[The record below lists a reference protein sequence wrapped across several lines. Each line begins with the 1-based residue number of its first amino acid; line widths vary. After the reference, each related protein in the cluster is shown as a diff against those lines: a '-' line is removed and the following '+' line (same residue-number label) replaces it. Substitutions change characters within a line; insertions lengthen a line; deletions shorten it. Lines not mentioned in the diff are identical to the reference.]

1 MYGNISPLC
10 IRQRCVVF
18 KNWDSLQPN
27 SWQEDVY
34 LMAKCTRTPR
44 KRKLNF
50 IATVCRLAIAVLLP
64 IKISTEKERKNM
76 I

>member
-1 MYGNISPLC
+1 MHGTVSPLC
-10 IRQRCVVF
+10 IRQRCLAF

-34 LMAKCTRTPR
+34 LMTNCTGTPR

-50 IATVCRLAIAVLLP
+50 IATVCGLVIVVRLP
-64 IKISTEKERKNM
+64 IKLNTEKEGKK
-76 I
+76 